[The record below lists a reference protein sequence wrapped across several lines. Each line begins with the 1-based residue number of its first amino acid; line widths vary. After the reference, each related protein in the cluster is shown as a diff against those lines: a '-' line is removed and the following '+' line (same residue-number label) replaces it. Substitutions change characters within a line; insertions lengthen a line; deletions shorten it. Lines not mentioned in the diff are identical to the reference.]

1 MAENEDTL
9 TRCLLTACETLR
21 ANEYFTPT
29 DGKPRIPVVEDVS
42 GDIFQAIQ
50 QSEIR
55 GMLVAVGL
63 DAFGDVG
70 SGGCVTGS
78 ISVIARV
85 QEIVGQ
91 NRSASGVLDN
101 AARVAEKVAMTLA
114 NTACC
119 KGSDG
124 AKMTGGSWKLTAIEP
139 AQALGTDGAPIPQGR
154 AYSVR
159 LSATNFTLTDFNRL
173 THAPKAGAP

>member
-21 ANEYFTPT
+21 ASTYFTPT

-50 QSEIR
+50 QAEIR
-55 GMLVAVGL
+55 GMHVAVGL
-63 DAFGDVG
+63 DTFGGVNN
-70 SGGCVTGS
+70 GGCLTGS
-78 ISVIARV
+78 ISIIVRV

-101 AARVAEKVAMTLA
+101 AARVAGKVALA
-114 NTACC
+114 LHNTACC
-119 KGSDG
+119 KDSDG
-124 AKMTGGSWKLTAIEP
+124 VRMTGGSWQCQGIEP
-139 AQALGTDGAPIPQGR
+139 AQALGPDGSPLPNGR

-159 LSATNFTLTDFNRL
+159 FTATNFTLTDFQRL
-173 THAPKAGAP
+173 TKAPSAGAP

>member
-21 ANEYFTPT
+21 GTGYFTPT
-29 DGKPRIPVVEDVS
+29 DGRPKIPVVEDVS

-50 QSEIR
+50 QAEIR

-63 DAFGDVG
+63 DTFGSVNN
-70 SGGCVTGS
+70 GGCLTGS
-78 ISVIARV
+78 ISIIVRV

-101 AARVAEKVAMTLA
+101 AARVCEKVALILH
-114 NTACC
+114 NTPCC
-119 KGSDG
+119 KDSDG
-124 AKMTGGSWKLTAIEP
+124 VRMTGGSWQLQGIEP
-139 AQALGTDGAPIPQGR
+139 AQALGTDGAPLPNGR

-159 LSATNFTLTDFNRL
+159 FTATNFTLTDFNRL
-173 THAPKAGAP
+173 TKAPSAGAP

>member
-42 GDIFQAIQ
+42 GDIFQAMQ
-50 QSEIR
+50 KAEIR
-55 GMLVAVGL
+55 GMHVAIGL
-63 DAFGDVG
+63 DTFGG
-70 SGGCVTGS
+70 IQAGGCLTGTIS
-78 ISVIARV
+78 IIARV

-101 AARVAEKVAMTLA
+101 AARVAAKVAKVLHGSI
-114 NTACC
+114 CC
-119 KGSDG
+119 KDSDG
-124 AKMTGGSWKLTAIEP
+124 AKMTGGIWQAVAVEP
-139 AQALGTDGAPIPQGR
+139 AMAMGPEGAPIPNGI

-159 LSATNFTLTDFNRL
+159 LSATNFTLTDFQRL

>member
-21 ANEYFTPT
+21 ASTYFTPT

-50 QSEIR
+50 QAEIR

-63 DAFGDVG
+63 DTFGDVG

-78 ISVIARV
+78 ISIIARV

-91 NRSASGVLDN
+91 NRSSSGVLDN

-124 AKMTGGSWKLTAIEP
+124 VKMTGGSWKLTAIEP
-139 AQALGTDGAPIPQGR
+139 AQALGTDGAPLPQGR

>member
-21 ANEYFTPT
+21 ASTYFTPT
-29 DGKPRIPVVEDVS
+29 DGKPEIPVVEDVS
-42 GDIFQAIQ
+42 GDIFQAIKQ
-50 QSEIR
+50 AENR

-63 DAFGDVG
+63 DTFG
-70 SGGCVTGS
+70 SIQNGGCLTGS
-78 ISVIARV
+78 ISIIVRV

-101 AARVAEKVAMTLA
+101 AARVAEKVALTLH

-119 KGSDG
+119 KDSDG
-124 AKMTGGSWKLTAIEP
+124 VRMTGGSWQAQGIEP
-139 AQALGTDGAPIPQGR
+139 AQALGPDGAPLPNGR

-159 LSATNFTLTDFNRL
+159 FTATNFTLTDFQRL
-173 THAPKAGAP
+173 TKAPSAGAP

>member
-21 ANEYFTPT
+21 ANAYFTPT

-50 QSEIR
+50 QAEIR

-63 DAFGDVG
+63 DTLGDLQR
-70 SGGCVTGS
+70 GGCLTGTVS
-78 ISVIARV
+78 IIVRV

-101 AARVAEKVAMTLA
+101 AARVAGKMALTLHGS
-114 NTACC
+114 TCC
-119 KGSDG
+119 KDSDG
-124 AKMTGGSWKLTAIEP
+124 AKLTGGSWQVQGIDP
-139 AQALGTDGAPIPQGR
+139 SQALGTDGAPLPQGR

>member
-21 ANEYFTPT
+21 ANTYFTPT
-29 DGKPRIPVVEDVS
+29 DGRPKIPVVEDVS

-50 QSEIR
+50 NAEIR
-55 GMLVAVGL
+55 GMHVAVGL
-63 DAFGDVG
+63 DTFGSVN
-70 SGGCVTGS
+70 SGGCLTGS
-78 ISVIARV
+78 ISIIVRV

-101 AARVAEKVAMTLA
+101 AARVAGKVALVLHGTL
-114 NTACC
+114 CC
-119 KGSDG
+119 KDSDG
-124 AKMTGGSWKLTAIEP
+124 VKMTGGSWQAQGIEP
-139 AQALGTDGAPIPQGR
+139 AQALGTDGAPLPNGR

-159 LSATNFTLTDFNRL
+159 FTATNFTLTDFNRL
-173 THAPKAGAP
+173 TKAPSAGAP

>member
-21 ANEYFTPT
+21 ASTYFTPT
-29 DGKPRIPVVEDVS
+29 DGKPKIPVVEDVS

-50 QSEIR
+50 NAEIR
-55 GMLVAVGL
+55 GMHVAVGL
-63 DAFGDVG
+63 DTFGDINN
-70 SGGCVTGS
+70 GGCLTGS
-78 ISVIARV
+78 ISIVVRV

-101 AARVAEKVAMTLA
+101 AARVAAKVALVLHG
-114 NTACC
+114 TACC
-119 KGSDG
+119 KDSDG
-124 AKMTGGSWKLTAIEP
+124 AKMTGGSWQCRGVEP
-139 AQALGTDGAPIPQGR
+139 TQALGTDGAPLPNGR

-159 LSATNFTLTDFNRL
+159 FTATNFTLTDFQRL
-173 THAPKAGAP
+173 TKAPSAGAP

>member
-21 ANEYFTPT
+21 ASSYFTPT
-29 DGKPRIPVVEDVS
+29 DGKPKIPVVEDVS

-50 QSEIR
+50 QAEIR
-55 GMLVAVGL
+55 GMHVAVGL
-63 DAFGDVG
+63 DTFSDIN
-70 SGGCVTGS
+70 SGGCLTGS
-78 ISVIARV
+78 ISIIARV

-101 AARVAEKVAMTLA
+101 AARVAAKVALVLH
-114 NTACC
+114 NTPCC

-124 AKMTGGSWKLTAIEP
+124 VRMTGGSWQSKGVEP
-139 AQALGTDGAPIPQGR
+139 AQALGTDGAPLPNGR

-159 LSATNFTLTDFNRL
+159 FTATNFTLTDFQRL
-173 THAPKAGAP
+173 TKAPSAGAP